1 MPRRFNVSRYFM
13 NPTLTKTDMIR
24 NVAIIAHVD
33 HGKTTLVDGLLKQSK
48 TFRDNQAEMQQTAI
62 LDTGDLERERGITIS
77 AKTIAVNH
85 DGYKINII
93 DTPGHADFSGEVE
106 RTLNMADGCL
116 LIVDAQEGPMPQT
129 KFVLSRALALGLQP
143 VVVVNKIDKRDSRID
158 EVITEVEHLF
168 LDLAISDDQ
177 LEFPVYYAIGRD
189 GKSWDHIPTP
199 AEIEAE
205 ADLAPIFNAI
215 INDIPAPKVNVDG
228 DFQML
233 VTSLAW
239 DSYQGK
245 YTIGRI
251 QRGKITAGM
260 PLAYIHRD
268 GTVSNAK
275 SDKLFVA
282 SGLERVEVTEAVA
295 GDIVWITGV
304 GAANIG
310 GSVTAP
316 NNPEAL
322 PVMEIEAPTL
332 QIQIGPNTSPYAGRE
347 GKFTT
352 SRQIGA
358 RLERELETNVGLRV
372 IDRGTDFLV
381 SGRGELHLS
390 VLIETLR
397 REGFELEVGRPQVVT
412 KEENG
417 KTMEPVEELTVEV
430 PEEYVGAVTS
440 ELGRR
445 RGTMVTME
453 PTTKNTT
460 QLIFT
465 LPTRALLGLRNVLI
479 TSTKGTAIVNSLLT
493 GYEPLG
499 APLQQ
504 LRNGVLISA
513 ETGSATTYSLKTVE
527 ERGTAFIGPAT
538 KVYEGMIIGL
548 NRRGDDMEINVTKE
562 KKLTNVRASSTDMTT
577 QLTPFTQLTLEEAL
591 DFIEN
596 DELLEVTP
604 ESLRMRKRFLTAN
617 ERKRNRSL

>member
-1 MPRRFNVSRYFM
+1 M
-13 NPTLTKTDMIR
+13 NPTLTTTNLIR

-77 AKTIAVNH
+77 AKTIAVSH
-85 DGYKINII
+85 DGHKINII

-106 RTLNMADGCL
+106 RTLGMADGCL

-129 KFVLSRALALGLQP
+129 KFVLSRALALGLKP
-143 VVVVNKIDKRDSRID
+143 VVVVNKVDKRDSRIE
-158 EVITEVEHLF
+158 EVVSEVEHLF
-168 LDLAISDDQ
+168 LDLAVSDDQ

-189 GKSWDHIPTP
+189 GKAWDHIPTP
-199 AEIEAE
+199 AETEAP
-205 ADLAPIFNAI
+205 ADLEPIFNAI
-215 INDIPAPKVNVDG
+215 INDIPAPSVDLEG

-233 VTSLAW
+233 VTSLSW

-245 YTIGRI
+245 YAIGRI
-251 QRGKITAGM
+251 ERGVITAGM

-268 GTVSNAK
+268 GTVSGAK

-282 SGLERVEVTEAVA
+282 SGLERIEVTEAIA
-295 GDIVWITGV
+295 GDIVWITGI

-310 GSVTAP
+310 GTVTSP
-316 NNPEAL
+316 ENPEAL

-352 SRQIGA
+352 SRQIGS

-372 IDRGTDFLV
+372 VDRGTDFLV

-397 REGFELEVGRPQVVT
+397 REGFEMEVGRPQVVT
-412 KEENG
+412 KEDNG
-417 KTMEPVEELTVEV
+417 KTMEPIEELTVEV
-430 PEEYVGAVTS
+430 PEEFVGAVTS

-445 RGTMVTME
+445 RASMVTME

-460 QLIFT
+460 QLIYT
-465 LPTRALLGLRNVLI
+465 LPTRTLLGLRNVLL
-479 TSTKGTAIVNSLLT
+479 TNTKGTAIVNSLLH

-504 LRNGVLISA
+504 LRNGVLVSA

-527 ERGTAFIGPAT
+527 ERGTAFIGPST

-577 QLTPFTQLTLEEAL
+577 QLTPFTLLTLEEAL

-596 DELLEVTP
+596 DELLEITP
-604 ESLRMRKRFLTAN
+604 QNIRMRKRYLSAG
-617 ERKRNRSL
+617 ERKRHRSG

>member
-1 MPRRFNVSRYFM
+1 MPEI
-13 NPTLTKTDMIR
+13 LTTNKIR

-33 HGKTTLVDGLLKQSK
+33 HGKTTLVDGLLKQSH
-48 TFRDNQAEMQQTAI
+48 TFRENQAEMQQTAI

-129 KFVLSRALALGLQP
+129 KFVLTRALALGLKP
-143 VVVVNKIDKRDSRID
+143 VVVVNKIDKRDQRAK
-158 EVITEVEHLF
+158 EVVEEVEHLF
-168 LDLAISDDQ
+168 LDLAVSDDQ

-189 GKSWDHIPTP
+189 GKSWDHLPTE
-199 AEIEAE
+199 AEVEAE
-205 ADLAPIFNAI
+205 ADLSPIFNAI
-215 INDIPAPKVNVDG
+215 INDIPAPKVDAEG
-228 DFQML
+228 PFQML
-233 VTSLAW
+233 VTSLSW
-239 DSYQGK
+239 DTYQGK
-245 YTIGRI
+245 YAIGRV
-251 QRGKITAGM
+251 QRGSIKAGQQ
-260 PLAYIHRD
+260 LAYIDRD
-268 GTVSNAK
+268 GVVSAAK

-282 SGLERVEVTEAVA
+282 QGLERTEVTEAAA

-304 GAANIG
+304 AAAGIG
-310 GSVTAP
+310 GTVAAP
-316 NNPEAL
+316 EAPEAL

-332 QIQIGPNTSPYAGRE
+332 QIQIGPNTSPFAGKE
-347 GKFTT
+347 GKSTT
-352 SRQIGA
+352 SRQIGG

-372 IDRGTDFLV
+372 QDRGTDFLV

-412 KEENG
+412 KEEDG
-417 KTMEPVEELTVEV
+417 KTMEPVEELSVEV
-430 PEEYVGAVTS
+430 PEEYAGAVTS

-445 RGTMVTME
+445 RAQMVNME
-453 PTTKNTT
+453 PTTKGT
-460 QLIFT
+460 QRLVFN
-465 LPTRALLGLRNVLI
+465 LPTRALLGLRNILL
-479 TSTKGTAIVNSLLT
+479 TATKGTAIVNSLLV
-493 GYEPLG
+493 GYEPMG

-513 ETGSATTYSLKTVE
+513 ETGAATTYSLKTVE
-527 ERGTAFIGPAT
+527 ERGIAYIGPAT

-577 QLTPFTQLTLEEAL
+577 QLTPYTELTLEEAL

-604 ESLRMRKRFLTAN
+604 ENLRMRKRYLTQV
-617 ERKRNRSL
+617 ERKRHRNG

>member
-1 MPRRFNVSRYFM
+1 
-13 NPTLTKTDMIR
+13 
-24 NVAIIAHVD
+24 
-33 HGKTTLVDGLLKQSK
+33 K

-77 AKTIAVNH
+77 AKTIAINH
-85 DGYKINII
+85 DGYRINII

-129 KFVLSRALALGLQP
+129 KFVLSRALALGLKP
-143 VVVVNKIDKRDSRID
+143 VVVVNKIDKRDQRAL
-158 EVITEVEHLF
+158 EVVAEVEHLF
-168 LDLAISDDQ
+168 LDLAVSDDQ
-177 LEFPVYYAIGRD
+177 LEFPVYFAIGRD
-189 GKSWDHIPTP
+189 GKSWDHQPTDS
-199 AEIEAE
+199 EIDAY
-205 ADLAPIFNAI
+205 ANLDPIFNAI
-215 INDIPAPKVNVDG
+215 INDIPAPRVDAEG
-228 DFQML
+228 PFQML
-233 VTSLAW
+233 VTSLSW

-245 YTIGRI
+245 YAIGRI
-251 QRGKITAGM
+251 QRGTLQAGQS
-260 PLAYIHRD
+260 LSYIHRD
-268 GTVSNAK
+268 GTVTSAK

-282 SGLERVEVTEAVA
+282 QGLDRLEVTEAVA
-295 GDIVWITGV
+295 GDIVWITGI
-304 GAANIG
+304 AAAKIG
-310 GSVTAP
+310 GSITDQEHP
-316 NNPEAL
+316 DAL

-332 QIQIGPNTSPYAGRE
+332 QIQLGPNTSPFAGKE
-347 GKFTT
+347 GKYTT
-352 SRQIGA
+352 SRQIGE

-372 IDRGTDFLV
+372 VDRGTDFLV

-397 REGFELEVGRPQVVT
+397 REGYEMEVGRPQVVT
-412 KEENG
+412 KQQDG
-417 KTMEPVEELTVEV
+417 QTVEPVEELTVEV

-445 RGTMVTME
+445 RANLVTME
-453 PTTKNTT
+453 PTTKATT
-460 QLIFT
+460 RLIYT
-465 LPTRALLGLRNVLI
+465 LPTRALLGLRNILL
-479 TSTKGTAIVNSLLT
+479 TTTRGTAIVNSLLH

-513 ETGSATTYSLKTVE
+513 ETGAATTYSLKVVE

-548 NRRGDDMEINVTKE
+548 NRRGEDMEINVTKE

-577 QLTPFTQLTLEEAL
+577 QLTPFTELTLEEAL

-604 ESLRMRKRFLTAN
+604 ENIRMRKRWLLEH
-617 ERKRNRSL
+617 ERRRNRDNR

>member
-1 MPRRFNVSRYFM
+1 M
-13 NPTLTKTDMIR
+13 NPTTADATITTDRIR

-129 KFVLSRALALGLQP
+129 KFVLTRALALGLKP
-143 VVVVNKIDKRDSRID
+143 VVVINKVDKRDARIS
-158 EVITEVEHLF
+158 EVEDEIGSLF
-168 LDLAISDDQ
+168 LDLAVSDDQ
-177 LEFPVYYAIGRD
+177 LEFPIYYAIGRD
-189 GKSWDHIPTP
+189 GKAWRTAPSP
-199 AEIEAE
+199 AEAE
-205 ADLAPIFNAI
+205 APADLTPIFDAI
-215 INDIPAPKVNVDG
+215 INDIPAPQVDAAG
-228 DFQML
+228 PFQML

-245 YTIGRI
+245 YAIGRI
-251 QRGKITAGM
+251 QRGRLAATQA
-260 PLAYIHRD
+260 LAYIDRD
-268 GTVSNAK
+268 GKVVSAK
-275 SDKLFVA
+275 ADKLFVA
-282 SGLERVEVTEAVA
+282 QGLERTEVEEAVA
-295 GDIVWITGV
+295 GDIVWITGIT
-304 GAANIG
+304 AANIG
-310 GSVTAP
+310 GTVAAAEA
-316 NNPEAL
+316 PEAL

-347 GKFTT
+347 GKSTT

-372 IDRGTDFLV
+372 VDRGSDFLV

-397 REGFELEVGRPQVVT
+397 REGFELEAGRPQVVT
-412 KEENG
+412 KEVDG
-417 KTMEPVEELTVEV
+417 HTHEPVEELTVEV

-445 RGTMVTME
+445 RANLKTME
-453 PTTKNTT
+453 PTTKATT
-460 QLIFT
+460 RLIFT
-465 LPTRALLGLRNVLI
+465 LPTRALLGLRNVLL
-479 TSTKGTAIVNSLLT
+479 TTTKGTAIVNSLLI

-499 APLQQ
+499 ASLQQ
-504 LRNGVLISA
+504 LRNGVLISS
-513 ETGSATTYSLKTVE
+513 ETGAATTYSLVTVE
-527 ERGTAFIGPAT
+527 DRGVAYIGPGT

-562 KKLTNVRASSTDMTT
+562 KKLTNVRASSTDMST

-604 ESLRMRKRFLTAN
+604 ESLRLRKRYLTAG
-617 ERKRNRSL
+617 ERKRHRA

>member
-1 MPRRFNVSRYFM
+1 MPE
-13 NPTLTKTDMIR
+13 TLITNRIR

-77 AKTIAVNH
+77 AKTIAVTH
-85 DGYKINII
+85 DGFKINII

-129 KFVLSRALALGLQP
+129 KFVLTRALALGLKP
-143 VVVVNKIDKRDSRID
+143 VVVVNKIDKRDQRAA
-158 EVITEVEHLF
+158 EVVSEIEHLF
-168 LDLAISDDQ
+168 LDLAVSDDQ

-189 GKSWDHIPTP
+189 GKAWDHEPAP
-199 AEIEAE
+199 AEINAD
-205 ADLAPIFNAI
+205 ADLSPIFNAI
-215 INDIPAPKVNVDG
+215 IQDIPAPSVDPDG
-228 DFQML
+228 PFQML
-233 VTSLAW
+233 VTSLSW
-239 DSYQGK
+239 DTYQGK
-245 YTIGRI
+245 YAIGRI
-251 QRGKITAGM
+251 NRGLIKAGQA
-260 PLAYIHRD
+260 LAYIHRD

-275 SDKLFVA
+275 SEKLFVA
-282 SGLERVEVTEAVA
+282 QGLERVEVTEAVA
-295 GDIVWITGV
+295 GDIVWITGI

-310 GSVTAP
+310 GSLTAP
-316 NNPEAL
+316 GTPEAL

-332 QIQIGPNTSPYAGRE
+332 QIQIGPNTSPFAGKE

-372 IDRGTDFLV
+372 VDRGSDFLV

-397 REGFELEVGRPQVVT
+397 REGFEMEVGRPQVVT

-417 KTMEPVEELTVEV
+417 RTMEPVEELTVEV

-445 RGTMVTME
+445 KANMVTME
-453 PTTKNTT
+453 PTTKATT
-460 QLIFT
+460 RLIYT
-465 LPTRALLGLRNVLI
+465 LPTRTLLGLRNVLL
-479 TSTKGTAIVNSLLT
+479 TTTKGTAIVNSLLK

-513 ETGSATTYSLKTVE
+513 ETGAATTYSLKTVE
-527 ERGTAFIGPAT
+527 ERGTAYIGPAT

-562 KKLTNVRASSTDMTT
+562 KKLTNVRASATDMTT

-591 DFIEN
+591 DFIEQ

-604 ESLRMRKRFLTAN
+604 ENLRMRKRYLLAH
-617 ERKRNRSL
+617 ERKRHRSS

>member
-1 MPRRFNVSRYFM
+1 MPE
-13 NPTLTKTDMIR
+13 TLITNRIR

-48 TFRDNQAEMQQTAI
+48 TFRDNQAEMQQTTI

-129 KFVLSRALALGLQP
+129 KFVLTRALALGLKP
-143 VVVVNKIDKRDSRID
+143 VVVVNKIDKRDQRAA
-158 EVITEVEHLF
+158 EVVSEIEHLF
-168 LDLAISDDQ
+168 LDLAVSDNQ
-177 LEFPVYYAIGRD
+177 LEFPVYYAVGRD
-189 GKSWDHIPTP
+189 GKAWDHEPAP
-199 AEIEAE
+199 AEINAD
-205 ADLAPIFNAI
+205 ADLSPIFNAI
-215 INDIPAPKVNVDG
+215 IQDIPAPSVDPDG
-228 DFQML
+228 PFQML
-233 VTSLAW
+233 VTSLSW
-239 DSYQGK
+239 DTYQGK
-245 YTIGRI
+245 YAIGRI
-251 QRGKITAGM
+251 NRGLIKAGQA
-260 PLAYIHRD
+260 LAYIHRD

-275 SDKLFVA
+275 SEKLFVA
-282 SGLERVEVTEAVA
+282 QGLERVEVTEAVA
-295 GDIVWITGV
+295 GDIVWITGI

-310 GSVTAP
+310 GSLTAP
-316 NNPEAL
+316 GTPEAL

-332 QIQIGPNTSPYAGRE
+332 QIQIGPNTSPFAGKE

-372 IDRGTDFLV
+372 VDRGSDFLV

-397 REGFELEVGRPQVVT
+397 REGFEMEVGRPQVVT

-417 KTMEPVEELTVEV
+417 RTMEPVEELTVEV

-445 RGTMVTME
+445 KANMVTME
-453 PTTKNTT
+453 PTTKATT
-460 QLIFT
+460 RLIYT
-465 LPTRALLGLRNVLI
+465 LPTRTLLGLRNVLL
-479 TSTKGTAIVNSLLT
+479 TTTKGTAIVNSLLK

-513 ETGSATTYSLKTVE
+513 ETGAATTYSLKTVE
-527 ERGTAFIGPAT
+527 ERGTAYIGPAT

-562 KKLTNVRASSTDMTT
+562 KKLTNVRASATDMTT

-591 DFIEN
+591 DFIEQ

-604 ESLRMRKRFLTAN
+604 ENLRMRKRYLLAH
-617 ERKRNRSL
+617 ERKRHRSS

>member
-1 MPRRFNVSRYFM
+1 MPE
-13 NPTLTKTDMIR
+13 TLITNRIR

-85 DGYKINII
+85 DGFKINII

-129 KFVLSRALALGLQP
+129 KFVLTRALALGLKP
-143 VVVVNKIDKRDSRID
+143 VVVVNKIDKRDQRAA
-158 EVITEVEHLF
+158 EVVSEIEHLF
-168 LDLAISDDQ
+168 LDLAVSDNQ
-177 LEFPVYYAIGRD
+177 LEFPVYYAVGRD
-189 GKSWDHIPTP
+189 GKAWDHEPAP
-199 AEIEAE
+199 AEINAD
-205 ADLAPIFNAI
+205 ADLSPIFNAI
-215 INDIPAPKVNVDG
+215 IQDIPAPSVDPDG
-228 DFQML
+228 PFQML
-233 VTSLAW
+233 VTSLSW
-239 DSYQGK
+239 DTYQGK
-245 YTIGRI
+245 YAIGRI
-251 QRGKITAGM
+251 NRGLIKAGQA
-260 PLAYIHRD
+260 LAYIHRD

-275 SDKLFVA
+275 SEKLFVA
-282 SGLERVEVTEAVA
+282 QGLERVEVTEAVA
-295 GDIVWITGV
+295 GDIVWITGI

-310 GSVTAP
+310 GSLTAP
-316 NNPEAL
+316 GTPEAL

-332 QIQIGPNTSPYAGRE
+332 QIQIGPNTSPFAGKE

-372 IDRGTDFLV
+372 VDRGSDFLV

-397 REGFELEVGRPQVVT
+397 REGFEMEVGRPQVVT

-417 KTMEPVEELTVEV
+417 RTMEPVEELTVEV

-445 RGTMVTME
+445 KANMVTME
-453 PTTKNTT
+453 PTTKATT
-460 QLIFT
+460 RLIYT
-465 LPTRALLGLRNVLI
+465 LPTRTLLGLRNVLL
-479 TSTKGTAIVNSLLT
+479 TTTKGTAIVNSLLK

-513 ETGSATTYSLKTVE
+513 ETGAATTYSLKTVE
-527 ERGTAFIGPAT
+527 ERGTAYIGPAT

-562 KKLTNVRASSTDMTT
+562 KKLTNVRASATDMTT

-591 DFIEN
+591 DFIEQ

-604 ESLRMRKRFLTAN
+604 ENLRMRKRYLLAH
-617 ERKRNRSL
+617 ERKRHRSS

>member
-1 MPRRFNVSRYFM
+1 MPEI
-13 NPTLTKTDMIR
+13 LTTNKIR

-33 HGKTTLVDGLLKQSK
+33 HGKTTLVDGLLKQSH
-48 TFRDNQAEMQQTAI
+48 TFRENQAEMQQTAI

-129 KFVLSRALALGLQP
+129 KFVLTRALALGLKP
-143 VVVVNKIDKRDSRID
+143 VVVVNKIDKRDQRAK
-158 EVITEVEHLF
+158 EVVEEVEHLF
-168 LDLAISDDQ
+168 LDLAVSDDQ

-189 GKSWDHIPTP
+189 GKSWNHLPTE
-199 AEIEAE
+199 AEVEAE
-205 ADLAPIFNAI
+205 ADLSPIFNAI
-215 INDIPAPKVNVDG
+215 INDIPAPKVDAEG
-228 DFQML
+228 PFQML
-233 VTSLAW
+233 VTSLSW
-239 DSYQGK
+239 DTYQGK
-245 YTIGRI
+245 YAIGRV
-251 QRGKITAGM
+251 QRGSIKAGQQ
-260 PLAYIHRD
+260 LAYIDRD
-268 GTVSNAK
+268 GVVSAAK

-282 SGLERVEVTEAVA
+282 QGLERTEVTEAAA

-304 GAANIG
+304 AAAGIG
-310 GSVTAP
+310 GTVTAP
-316 NNPEAL
+316 ETPEAL

-332 QIQIGPNTSPYAGRE
+332 QIQIGPNTSPFAGKE
-347 GKFTT
+347 GKSTT
-352 SRQIGA
+352 SRQIGG

-372 IDRGTDFLV
+372 QDRGTDFLV

-412 KEENG
+412 KEEDG
-417 KTMEPVEELTVEV
+417 KTMEPVEELSVEV
-430 PEEYVGAVTS
+430 PEEYAGAVTS

-445 RGTMVTME
+445 RAQMVNME
-453 PTTKNTT
+453 PTTKGT
-460 QLIFT
+460 QRLVFN
-465 LPTRALLGLRNVLI
+465 LPTRALLGLRNILL
-479 TSTKGTAIVNSLLT
+479 TATKGTAIVNSLLV
-493 GYEPLG
+493 GYEPMG

-513 ETGSATTYSLKTVE
+513 ETGAATTYSLKTVE
-527 ERGTAFIGPAT
+527 ERGIAYIGPAT

-577 QLTPFTQLTLEEAL
+577 QLTPYTELTLEEAL

-604 ESLRMRKRFLTAN
+604 ENLRMRKRYLTQV
-617 ERKRNRSL
+617 ERKRHRNG